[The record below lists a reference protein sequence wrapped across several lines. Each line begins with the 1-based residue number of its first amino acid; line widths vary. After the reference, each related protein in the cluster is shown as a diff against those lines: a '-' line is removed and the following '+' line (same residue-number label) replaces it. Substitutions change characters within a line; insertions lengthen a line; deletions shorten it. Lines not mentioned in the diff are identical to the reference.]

1 MKSIT
6 FLLTLFLLG
15 ACTITKRVHNPGWHV
30 EWKSTHS
37 NIKESEQ
44 VATHVSITEGQAS
57 GESLSELQPEE
68 TERVNEIPNLSQNI
82 AFSIEQDYLEEQ
94 SWEVIRIEQGASY
107 SSKLDKEKETTI
119 EENEGPSAKKVH
131 PLAKAALI
139 SLILSVV
146 TFGLGMLVAIILARY
161 ALKKIK
167 SDPEQ
172 WTGRKMAL
180 TVLII
185 SSVLFIPLML
195 LILLISIAFNYSSGG
210 WL

>member
-1 MKSIT
+1 MKKLSV
-6 FLLTLFLLG
+6 LFLLCSLG
-15 ACTITKRVHNPGWHV
+15 SCTITKRVHNPGWHV

-37 NIKESEQ
+37 SVKESEQ
-44 VATHVSITEGQAS
+44 VSTAVSITERRATD
-57 GESLSELQPEE
+57 ESLSELQPKE

-82 AFSIEQDYLEEQ
+82 AFSIEQDYLDEQ
-94 SWEVIRIEQGASY
+94 SWEAIRIEQGASY

-119 EENEGPSAKKVH
+119 EENEDPSAKKVH

-146 TFGLGMLVAIILARY
+146 TFGLGMLVAMVLARY

-167 SDPEQ
+167 SYPEQ
-172 WTGRKMAL
+172 WSGKKMAL

-185 SSVLFIPLML
+185 SSVLFVPLML
-195 LILLISIAFNYSSGG
+195 LILLISLSMNYSSGG